1 MCFQVKASPLSLG
14 LLTLWSSPSEWKR
27 WGVGTENKKKKA
39 RLGASGLCMQF
50 TMKVIAENVSGVQT
64 ASLPTSET
72 PGLCS
77 HCPFHCLW
85 ERPSSPLTLPAR
97 PLTARSPVRVTRTG
111 PESKGASW
119 SVTPSWTK
127 SKLSA
132 TQQSIL
138 PRHVIVLGTKNS
150 HPSIKH
156 SGYIF
161 LDYREI

>member
-1 MCFQVKASPLSLG
+1 MLLRWLTKAERMCFQVKASPLSLG

-97 PLTARSPVRVTRTG
+97 PLTARSILLYYLFYLHNR
-111 PESKGASW
+111 KIN
-119 SVTPSWTK
+119 
-127 SKLSA
+127 KLA
-132 TQQSIL
+132 LSI
-138 PRHVIVLGTKNS
+138 S
-150 HPSIKH
+150 
-156 SGYIF
+156 
-161 LDYREI
+161 